1 MLRDV
6 KVIWY
11 LSCYN
16 ATTVLWVGLG
26 YIMLD
31 YFMIVLCSKNRSA
44 EVMTGFWQMG
54 NKLLEEATAFMFADC
69 HSGGAYVV
77 K

>member
-1 MLRDV
+1 
-6 KVIWY
+6 
-11 LSCYN
+11 
-16 ATTVLWVGLG
+16 
-26 YIMLD
+26 MLD